1 MAESGQGGRKR
12 GLGRG
17 LGALMQGSHPIE
29 GRSSAAGRVSIDAI
43 HANPEQPRR
52 EFDPVE
58 LAGLADSIRQHGV
71 LQPLLVVPRENGYRL
86 IAGERRLRAARMA
99 GLTEVPVTLHE
110 EPGAQASLALSL
122 IENIQRHD
130 LNPLEEAQAYRR
142 LVEDF
147 QMSQEETARQ
157 VGRTRAH
164 VSNTLRLLALA
175 PAVQGALLSLAITAG
190 HARALAGLSSGAQED
205 VLRRI
210 LRDELN
216 VRQTE
221 QLVQVTAKSGD
232 QPRRLRRRPEQDP
245 DTRALEARF
254 RDALHTK
261 VSLQRKRKGGRLVI
275 EFYSNEELDG
285 LYRRIVE
292 PNAEIV
298 EPGS

>member
-1 MAESGQGGRKR
+1 MAESGQSGRKR

-17 LGALMQGSHPIE
+17 LGALMGGGQPIQA
-29 GRSSAAGRVSIDAI
+29 RSTAAGRVSIDAI
-43 HANPEQPRR
+43 HTNPEQPRR
-52 EFDPVE
+52 EFDSTQ
-58 LAGLADSIRQHGV
+58 LASLADSIRQHGV

-86 IAGERRLRAARMA
+86 IAGERRLRAARIA

-130 LNPLEEAQAYRR
+130 LNALEEAQAYRR
-142 LVEDF
+142 LLEEF
-147 QMSQEETARQ
+147 EMSQEETARQ

-164 VSNTLRLLALA
+164 VSNTLRLLAVA
-175 PAVQGALLSLAITAG
+175 PAVQGALLSAAITAG
-190 HARALAGLSSGAQED
+190 HARALAGLSPGAQED

-221 QLVQVTAKSGD
+221 QLVQVAAQHEVKPRK
-232 QPRRLRRRPEQDP
+232 PRRRAEQDP
-245 DTRALEARF
+245 ETRELEARF
-254 RDALHTK
+254 RDALQTK

-292 PNAEIV
+292 HHLTDPD
-298 EPGS
+298 